1 MRPTKQ
7 QILDYLSDIIDRE
20 KAALDNTPDFEISEK
35 AEKFR
40 QSRSTKKLFAFF
52 EDKGYHI
59 ISLTEKQSIPRD
71 RSQLASLLTKNRK
84 ILFPFIKVLIH
95 TQDES
100 SFPVEN
106 ESQETLTCLLN
117 TCKNF
122 SDRNWI
128 RYEYDKKEKIIKFAH
143 LDDLKGEVK
152 HFLSGIFG
160 EYGTAKLIEQALQKF
175 AKEKS
180 GFKYKIFHDIK
191 LKKPDSDKQNDMQL
205 DLVVQLPEGFY
216 IFETKMGKTL
226 AIGDWVDRTRLFA
239 SEKDKSLEVPSTAHV
254 DRTRSGKNRFITC
267 CADETLN
274 PKIFQPFRLFNLEQL
289 KTQLTDLLQKDYPS
303 P

>member
-1 MRPTKQ
+1 MILTKQ
-7 QILDYLSDIIDRE
+7 QLLDYLSDIIDRE
-20 KAALDNTPDFEISEK
+20 KASLDNTPNFEISEE

-40 QSRSTKKLFAFF
+40 NSRSTKKLFSFF
-52 EDKGYHI
+52 EEKGYHI
-59 ISLTEKQSIPRD
+59 ISLTEKQSIPSD
-71 RSQLASLLTKNRK
+71 HSKLALLLTNNRK
-84 ILFPFIKVLIH
+84 VLFPFINVLH
-95 TQDES
+95 HSKDES
-100 SFPVEN
+100 FSVQDFSLEDLN
-106 ESQETLTCLLN
+106 CLLN

-122 SDRNWI
+122 SNRKWI
-128 RYEYDKKEKIIKFAH
+128 SYEYDKKEKIINFKR

-152 HFLSGIFG
+152 QFLTGIYG

-191 LKKPDSDKQNDMQL
+191 LKKPDSDKSIDMQL
-205 DLVVQLPEGFY
+205 DLAVQLPEGFY
-216 IFETKMGKTL
+216 IFETKMGETL
-226 AIGDWVDRTRLFA
+226 AIDKWVDRTRLFA
-239 SEKDKSLEVPSTAHV
+239 AE
-254 DRTRSGKNRFITC
+254 KNRFITC

-289 KTQLTDLLQKDYPS
+289 KTQLTDLLQKDYPN

>member
-1 MRPTKQ
+1 MRLTKQ
-7 QILDYLSDIIDRE
+7 QFLDYLSDIIDRE
-20 KAALDNTPDFEISEK
+20 KASLDNTPNFEISEE

-40 QSRSTKKLFAFF
+40 NSRSTKKLFSFF

-71 RSQLASLLTKNRK
+71 RSQLALLLTNNRK
-84 ILFPFIKVLIH
+84 VLFPFINVLH
-95 TQDES
+95 HSKDES
-100 SFPVEN
+100 FSVQDFSLEDLN
-106 ESQETLTCLLN
+106 CLLN

-122 SDRNWI
+122 SNRKWI
-128 RYEYDKKEKIIKFAH
+128 SYEYDKKEKIINFKR

-152 HFLSGIFG
+152 QFLTGIYG

-175 AKEKS
+175 AKEKN

-191 LKKPDSDKQNDMQL
+191 LKKLHSQNQNDMQL
-205 DLVVQLPEGFY
+205 DLAVQLPEGFY

-239 SEKDKSLEVPSTAHV
+239 
-254 DRTRSGKNRFITC
+254 SGKNRFITC

>member
-1 MRPTKQ
+1 MILTKQ
-7 QILDYLSDIIDRE
+7 QLLDYLSDIIDRE
-20 KAALDNTPDFEISEK
+20 KAALDNTPDLELSEA

-40 QSRSTKKLFAFF
+40 QSRSTKKLFSFF
-52 EDKGYHI
+52 EEKGYHI
-59 ISLTEKQSIPRD
+59 ISLTAKQSIPRE

-95 TQDES
+95 GKDET
-100 SFPVEN
+100 FPVEN

-117 TCKNF
+117 ICKNF
-122 SDRNWI
+122 SDRKWI
-128 RYEYDKKEKIIKFAH
+128 EYKYDKKERSIKFKR
-143 LDDLKGEVK
+143 LDDFKGEVK
-152 HFLSGIFG
+152 QFLSGIFG
-160 EYGTAKLIEQALQKF
+160 EYATAKLIEQSLQEF
-175 AKEKS
+175 AKEKN

-216 IFETKMGKTL
+216 VFETKMGEVL
-226 AIGDWVDRTRLFA
+226 AIDKWVDRTRLFA
-239 SEKDKSLEVPSTAHV
+239 AE
-254 DRTRSGKNRFITC
+254 KNRFITC

>member
-1 MRPTKQ
+1 MILTKQ
-7 QILDYLSDIIDRE
+7 QLLDYLSDIIDRE
-20 KAALDNTPDFEISEK
+20 KASLDNTPNFEISEE

-40 QSRSTKKLFAFF
+40 NSRSTKKLFSFF
-52 EDKGYHI
+52 EEKGYHI
-59 ISLTEKQSIPRD
+59 ISLTEKQSIPSD
-71 RSQLASLLTKNRK
+71 HSKLALLLTNNRK
-84 ILFPFIKVLIH
+84 VLFPFINVLH
-95 TQDES
+95 HSKDES
-100 SFPVEN
+100 FSVQDFSLEDLN
-106 ESQETLTCLLN
+106 CLLN

-122 SDRNWI
+122 SNRKWI
-128 RYEYDKKEKIIKFAH
+128 SYEYDKKEKIINFKR

-152 HFLSGIFG
+152 QFLTGIYG

-175 AKEKS
+175 AKEKN

-226 AIGDWVDRTRLFA
+226 AIDKWVDRTRLFA
-239 SEKDKSLEVPSTAHV
+239 AE
-254 DRTRSGKNRFITC
+254 KNRFITC

>member
-1 MRPTKQ
+1 MILTKQ
-7 QILDYLSDIIDRE
+7 QLLDYLSDIIDRE
-20 KAALDNTPDFEISEK
+20 KASLDNTPNFEISEE

-40 QSRSTKKLFAFF
+40 NSRSTKKLFSFF

-71 RSQLASLLTKNRK
+71 HSKLASLLTNNRK
-84 ILFPFIKVLIH
+84 VLLPFINVLH
-95 TQDES
+95 HSKDES
-100 SFPVEN
+100 FSVQDFSLEDLN
-106 ESQETLTCLLN
+106 CLLN

-122 SDRNWI
+122 SNRKWI
-128 RYEYDKKEKIIKFAH
+128 SYEYDKKEKIINFKR

-152 HFLSGIFG
+152 QFLTGIYG

-175 AKEKS
+175 AKEKN

-191 LKKPDSDKQNDMQL
+191 LKKPDSDKPIDMQL
-205 DLVVQLPEGFY
+205 DLAVQLPEGFY

-226 AIGDWVDRTRLFA
+226 AIDKWVDRTRLFA
-239 SEKDKSLEVPSTAHV
+239 GEKK
-254 DRTRSGKNRFITC
+254 RFITC

-274 PKIFQPFRLFNLEQL
+274 PKIFQPFQLFNLELL
-289 KTQLTDLLQKDYPS
+289 KTQLADLLRQDYPDS
-303 P
+303 